1 MNIWAQ
7 KKRNTHNQWQ
17 VNLIIVCELLIVLN
31 DVWEIN
37 KTIKKHTLFMFLEQL
52 YETYKGTIIGVNHLF
67 LQQLQQAFYQVT
79 ETLIKRILNHSIEN
93 TDKK

>member
-1 MNIWAQ
+1 
-7 KKRNTHNQWQ
+7 
-17 VNLIIVCELLIVLN
+17 
-31 DVWEIN
+31 
-37 KTIKKHTLFMFLEQL
+37 MFLEQL

>member
-1 MNIWAQ
+1 
-7 KKRNTHNQWQ
+7 
-17 VNLIIVCELLIVLN
+17 LLIVLN